1 MLTVVRRY
9 TFRLYP
15 NKSQTSK
22 LFEARRLHCYLYNA
36 AISHRR
42 TEYQHWSKSV
52 TYLQQQNVLP
62 AFKECW
68 PEYKQ
73 LNSQTL
79 QATLK
84 RVDLS
89 YNRFI
94 KGLSKKPKFKSI
106 RNYSGWTYPGHSG
119 WNALTEG
126 KHGQV
131 RLRDLGITIRMRG
144 QAKQWGIPTTLTIIY
159 KPYLHQWFASFTVN
173 VEVAPRKFGSD
184 SDLTY
189 QSIISIDLGT
199 ETALTTYNGEEFLEI
214 ENQRFTLRAQ
224 KKIKSASKKLR
235 RKRCPN
241 YKKKIKASLRWKKA
255 RKQVSKLQR
264 KVAEQRKNWQHQ
276 VTTDISRRYDIVVT
290 EKLETKKM
298 TRKAK
303 KAVRPRSVSRS
314 QGKRTKTG
322 SKRKRQKAGLNKSIL
337 DVGFGTLNKMITY
350 KIEAKGGLALFLPTK
365 KIKPSQRCPK
375 CGTVHKDWADLSN
388 RYHVCNHCNFENGRD
403 KSSVMVMYNVACQK
417 QPGLGTHLGIVDLIS
432 STSKTGKH
440 TGSMKQLGEMKRQ
453 KSQQNKKSLGPLETP
468 TSQKL
473 G

>member
-1 MLTVVRRY
+1 MLIVVRRY

-36 AISHRR
+36 AISHRK
-42 TEYQHWSKSV
+42 TEYQYWAKSV
-52 TYLQQQNVLP
+52 TYLQQQNTLP

-68 PEYKQ
+68 PEYRK

-94 KGLSKKPKFKSI
+94 KGLSQKPKFKSI
-106 RNYSGWTYPGHSG
+106 QNYSGWTYPGHSG
-119 WNALTEG
+119 WQALTEG

-131 RLRDLGITIRMRG
+131 WLRDLGITIRMRG
-144 QAKQWGIPTTLTIIY
+144 QAKQWGTPTTLTIIY
-159 KPYLHQWFASFTVN
+159 KPYLNQWFASFTVN
-173 VEVAPRKFGSD
+173 VEVTDRKFGSD
-184 SDLTY
+184 RDLTY
-189 QSIISIDLGT
+189 QSMLSIDLGT
-199 ETALTTYNGEEFLEI
+199 ETALTAYNGQEFLEI
-214 ENQRFTLRAQ
+214 ENQRFTLSTE
-224 KKIKSASKKLR
+224 KKIKSASKQLR
-235 RKRCPN
+235 RKRRPN
-241 YKKKIKASLRWKKA
+241 CKKKIQASKRWKKA
-255 RKQVSKLQR
+255 RKKVSLLQR
-264 KVAEQRKNWQHQ
+264 KVANQRKNWQHQ
-276 VTTDISRRYDIVVT
+276 VTTEIASRYDIVVT

-298 TRKAK
+298 TRKAQ
-303 KAVRPRSVSRS
+303 PGS
-314 QGKRTKTG
+314 Q
-322 SKRKRQKAGLNKSIL
+322 RKRQKAGLNKSIL

-350 KIEAKGGLALFLPTK
+350 KVEAKGGLALFLPTR

-375 CGTVHKDWADLSN
+375 CGTVHKDWANLSN

-403 KSSVMVMYNVACQK
+403 KSSVMVMYNVATYQ
-417 QPGLGTHLGIVDLIS
+417 QPGLGIRLEIVDLIS
-432 STSKTGKH
+432 STSKTRKH
-440 TGSMKQLGEMKRQ
+440 TGAMKQLGEMKRQ
-453 KSQQNKKSLGPLETP
+453 KSQQNQKSLGHLETP